1 MKKRKTSTTYV
12 IVVVKKLKGSIVCKA
27 FKVIVRW
34 GITKEESKAFFVKHN
49 AATCNNTIHKHD
61 SIKTIPKVASTEG
74 IMVEHM
80 IVIKLF
86 NVEFDKKSKVE
97 EILTKIN
104 RSKYDDVLQIIF
116 CPNDIV
122 KFRCT
127 KPKSEKILTVHL
139 TIIDSKGEYPE
150 KIHVSNLV
158 KYGYN

>member
-1 MKKRKTSTTYV
+1 MFTKLLKLLSDGVLPKKNP
-12 IVVVKKLKGSIVCKA
+12 KL
-27 FKVIVRW
+27 
-34 GITKEESKAFFVKHN
+34 FFAKHN
-49 AATCNNTIHKHD
+49 AATCNNIIHKHD

-86 NVEFDKKSKVE
+86 NVEFDKKNVE

-104 RSKYDDVLQIIF
+104 RSKYDDVLQRIF

-127 KPKSEKILTVHL
+127 KPKSEKILTVQL

-150 KIHVSNLV
+150 KIHVSDLV